1 MKNKIFIL
9 LIQLFLIS
17 ICNSDNEHI
26 KIIQFDYSNI
36 SNSNIPTIKNEFIG
50 IFKSVDYYLGLLFK
64 KNELKDYN
72 FYNKMYRDLTQHK
85 LKCGFNKVTNFDKKS
100 LIQKDVSFLVIPKLE
115 KKIKVNDYS
124 FRKTICK
131 DEYDIPR
138 VITLF
143 FQYKDENT

>member
-1 MKNKIFIL
+1 MKIRIFLL
-9 LIQLFLIS
+9 LIKLLLIS
-17 ICNSDNEHI
+17 ICTSDNKHL

-36 SNSNIPTIKNEFIG
+36 LNSNIQTIKNEFVE

-72 FYNKMYRDLTQHK
+72 FYNKMLLDITQHK
-85 LKCGFNKVTNFDKKS
+85 LKCGFSKVTNFDKKS
-100 LIQKDVSFLVIPKLE
+100 LKQKDVSFLVIPKIE
-115 KKIKVNDYS
+115 KRIKINNYS

-131 DEYDIPR
+131 DEYSIPR

-143 FQYKDENT
+143 F